1 MQVLLDAARVRLVNE
16 RKMHS
21 VIREIVF
28 YFLFVWMVLLIAYG
42 HRDPYAHFM
51 TQNMENTFVGH
62 QDSLGYRDEDKII
75 SKKPEVGDDVIKLYD
90 VSIMIGARLLY
101 FPLIPVVS
109 RSADLPISYPVAA
122 ECFETWRG
130 ADR

>member
-1 MQVLLDAARVRLVNE
+1 MQVLLYAARVRLVNE

-28 YFLFVWMVLLIAYG
+28 YLLFVWMVLLIAYG

-75 SKKPEVGDDVIKLYD
+75 SKKSEEADDAIKLYD
-90 VSIMIGARLLY
+90 VSIY
-101 FPLIPVVS
+101 W
-109 RSADLPISYPVAA
+109 RSLSGPEKII
-122 ECFETWRG
+122 
-130 ADR
+130 